1 MPYSAKIVERIM
13 SADPTMLGVSL
24 GRTCLERQIPVS
36 RVCRDLDVSK
46 ATVYRWFTGMREV
59 NKHLRLKVQAYQRAT
74 NTPA

>member
-13 SADPTMLGVSL
+13 SADPAMLGVSL
-24 GRTCLERQIPVS
+24 GRKCVERQIPVA

-46 ATVYRWFTGMREV
+46 ATVYRWFTGKREV
-59 NKHLRLKVQAYQRAT
+59 NKHLRTKVQAYHRAM